1 MHSHLLSL
9 ELQGYKTFANQT
21 PFEFPGTVTAIVGP
35 NGSGKS
41 NIADAIRWVLGEQS
55 YSLLRAKKTVDMIF
69 SGSEQRPR
77 AGMASVSI
85 TFNNEDNWLPIDYSE
100 VVLTRRAYRDGQ
112 NEYLI
117 NNQKVRLRD
126 VHELLAQTGLADR
139 TYTIIGQGLVDVAL
153 AIRPDERRR
162 LFEEAAGIGLYRLR
176 KEETLRRLDN
186 ARRNLDRVLDIMA
199 EIKPR
204 LRSLERQSSKATEYK
219 QLQSDLKVLLRDWY
233 GYYWFKSQKEI
244 RAVQQLCN
252 EQERFLEESHRKQS
266 ANQVALDINRHDM
279 QIHRDELNSLH
290 QELAQLHS
298 KIGHFGRDLAVL
310 DERKRAV
317 ISRRSQLELDIA
329 NTEEKIKSREITK
342 QSIIIEF
349 DQLSKEFE
357 EADRQLSDINNQVVL
372 RMQERQSLES
382 AIEKIRNER
391 MESETSIIKI
401 SARKTEFSERINDLK
416 LNINQSQKSIK
427 ELESKKEGLESDKNR
442 LNLQVPAFEK
452 KVTDLTE
459 QIAEANDKL
468 TNLLNNHTNQEK
480 KLSDLIN
487 EQTRLSVQLEMLL
500 QSEQALAGFSEG
512 AKALLKYSK
521 SKASKYDLSALSKQI
536 IVPKRYEV
544 ALNAALG
551 EFVDLL
557 IIKNPSINLQIL
569 KHLENKV
576 INRVAITAQIKNI
589 AVEHEISFSNTKG
602 IIGNAI
608 DLIEVSEEIKPIM
621 AVLLVNTLVV
631 ENKAQAVSLLKELPE
646 NYKIVTLDGE
656 VFLSNGIVFLGKL
669 SSNSK
674 IGATRQ
680 KLEIKQHIESLEERI
695 SKVKTNLTLLQGD
708 ISNVN
713 IALTNLEEEKNN
725 NNVQL
730 DDLNRRKSSVE
741 LEIDKVDDQTSWLIN
756 QIKIFSKKIKESTV
770 YLTEL
775 DEGIKKES
783 DKVQKCQTQEQEQK
797 SLLSDLPVN
806 DLHNQLHQLETAAAV
821 SKQAFKSCE
830 DKLKTIKDD
839 LDEELAQLDNL
850 HNRYTEACNLID
862 EIQQEELV
870 LREREADITSQADRM
885 VTDKIKPL
893 EETLSTVG
901 LKYDESQKLEK
912 KLQKEYVQRER
923 QFTQVQLDLTR
934 KQEKL
939 ELLNERIKDDFGLV
953 DFEYEQDISGPTP
966 LPFQDMVIE
975 SLPVKHE
982 LPDNLGANIKELKS
996 QMRRIGSVNPEAQS
1010 EYIEVQ
1016 ERFEFL
1022 QNQVKDLESASDDLR
1037 KVISELDEIMQ
1048 REFIKTFKAVSSEFS
1063 KMFARLF
1070 NGGTAHLMI
1079 SDEKDPIESGIDI
1092 EARLPGRREQG
1103 LALLSG
1109 GERSLAAVAL
1119 VFALLKVS
1127 PTPFCVLDEVD
1138 AMLDESNVTRFCE
1151 LLKEL
1156 SSNTQFVVIT
1166 HNRSTVQAADVIY
1179 GITMGRDTASQVISL
1194 KLDEVDETYIE

>member
-1 MHSHLLSL
+1 MHSRLLSL

-21 PFEFPGTVTAIVGP
+21 PFEFPGMVTAIVGP

-55 YSLLRAKKTVDMIF
+55 YSLLRAKKTIDMIF
-69 SGSEQRPR
+69 SGSDQRPR

-100 VVLTRRAYRDGQ
+100 VALTRRAYRDGQ

-162 LFEEAAGIGLYRLR
+162 LFEEAAGIGLYRSR

-186 ARRNLDRVLDIMA
+186 TRRNLDRVLDIMA

-204 LRSLERQSSKATEYK
+204 LRSLERQASKAAEYK

-252 EQERFLEESHRKQS
+252 EQERLLEESHRKQS
-266 ANQVALDINRHDM
+266 ENQVDLELIRHKM
-279 QIHRDELNSLH
+279 QMRRDELNSFH

-298 KIGHFGRDLAVL
+298 ELGHIGRDLAVL

-329 NTEEKIKSREITK
+329 NIEERIKSREITK
-342 QSIIIEF
+342 QSIIVEF

-357 EADRQLSDINNQVVL
+357 EADRQFKEVNALVESRVH
-372 RMQERQSLES
+372 ERQLLES
-382 AIEKIRNER
+382 SIEKIRNER
-391 MESETSIIKI
+391 VESETSIIRI
-401 SARKTEFSERINDLK
+401 NARKTELNERINDLK
-416 LNINQSQKSIK
+416 LNITQSQKSLK
-427 ELESKKEGLESDKNR
+427 ELETKNNGLESDKKK
-442 LNLQVPAFEK
+442 LDSQVPAFEK
-452 KVTDLTE
+452 KLTDLTAL
-459 QIAEANDKL
+459 IAKKMDKR
-468 TNLLNNHTNQEK
+468 TNLTDNHTEQEK
-480 KLSDLIN
+480 ILSGFVN
-487 EQTRLSVQLEMLL
+487 EQTRLSVQLDMLL

-512 AKALLKYSK
+512 AKALLEFSK
-521 SKASKYDLSALSKQI
+521 RKALKYDLSALSKQI
-536 IVPKRYEV
+536 IVPKKYEI
-544 ALNAALG
+544 ALDAALG

-557 IIKNPSINLQIL
+557 VIKNPNINLQIL

-576 INRVAITAQIKNI
+576 KNRVAIMAQIKHI
-589 AVEHEISFSNTKG
+589 EKDHEFSLNNAQVV
-602 IIGNAI
+602 IRRAI
-608 DLIEVSEEIKPIM
+608 DLIKVSEEYRPIM
-621 AVLLVNTLVV
+621 TVLLANTLVV
-631 ENKAQAVSLLKELPE
+631 KNRSQALSLLKGLPE
-646 NYKIVTLDGE
+646 SYKIVTLDGE

-669 SSNSK
+669 SSSSK
-674 IGATRQ
+674 IGTPRQ
-680 KLEIKQHIESLEERI
+680 KLEIEQKIKRFTDRITKIETSLASLDHDINNFNTTLVDLEE
-695 SKVKTNLTLLQGD
+695 
-708 ISNVN
+708 
-713 IALTNLEEEKNN
+713 AKNN
-725 NNVQL
+725 NNAQL
-730 DDLNRRKSSVE
+730 DDLNHQRSSVE
-741 LEIDKVDDQTSWLIN
+741 LEVNKIDDQTSWLIN
-756 QIKIFSKKIKESTV
+756 KINEFTKKIEESTTYFSK
-770 YLTEL
+770 L
-775 DEGIKKES
+775 DEEVKKENE
-783 DKVQKCQTQEQEQK
+783 KVQQCQMQKQEQK
-797 SLLSDLPVN
+797 SLLSNFPVN
-806 DLHNQLHQLETAAAV
+806 NLNNQLHQLETAAAV
-821 SKQAFKSCE
+821 SRQAFKSSE
-830 DKLKTIKDD
+830 DKLQAIKASF
-839 LDEELAQLDNL
+839 DEELARLNDL
-850 HNRYTEACNLID
+850 HDRYKRACTLID
-862 EIQQEELV
+862 EIQQEDLA
-870 LREREADITSQADRM
+870 LREREIDITNQVNQM

-893 EETLSTVG
+893 EETLSTVD
-901 LKYDESQKLEK
+901 LKYDKSQKLEK
-912 KLQKEYVQRER
+912 KLQKDYIQRER

-939 ELLNERIKDDFGLV
+939 EILNERIKDDFGLV
-953 DFEYEQDISGPTP
+953 DFEYDQDISGPTP
-966 LPFQDMVIE
+966 LPFQDMVVE
-975 SLPVKHE
+975 SLPIKHE
-982 LPDNLGANIKELKS
+982 LPNDLGGNIKEMKS
-996 QMRRIGSVNPEAQS
+996 QMRRIGSVNPEAQA

-1016 ERFEFL
+1016 KRFEFL
-1022 QNQVKDLESASDDLR
+1022 QNQVKDLESASDDLK

-1063 KMFARLF
+1063 KMFTRLF

-1079 SDEKDPIESGIDI
+1079 SDENDPIESGIDI

-1156 SSNTQFVVIT
+1156 SSDTQFVIIT

-1179 GITMGRDTASQVISL
+1179 GVTMGRDTASQVISL

>member
-1 MHSHLLSL
+1 MYSRLLSL

-69 SGSEQRPR
+69 SGSDQRPR

-162 LFEEAAGIGLYRLR
+162 LFEEAAGIGLYRSR

-186 ARRNLDRVLDIMA
+186 TRRNLDRVLDIMA

-204 LRSLERQSSKATEYK
+204 LRSLERQSNKAAEYK

-252 EQERFLEESHRKQS
+252 EQERFLDESHRKQS
-266 ANQVALDINRHDM
+266 ANQVDLELIRHDM
-279 QIHRDELNSLH
+279 QMRRDELNSFH

-298 KIGHFGRDLAVL
+298 ELGHIGRDLAVS

-329 NTEEKIKSREITK
+329 NIEEKIKSREITK
-342 QSIIIEF
+342 QGIIVEF
-349 DQLSKEFE
+349 NQSLKEFE
-357 EADRQLSDINNQVVL
+357 EADRQFKNISDQVEV
-372 RMQERQSLES
+372 RMHERQSLES

-391 MESETSIIKI
+391 VESETSIIKI

-416 LNINQSQKSIK
+416 LNIAQSQKSLK
-427 ELESKKEGLESDKNR
+427 ELESKKDGLESDKKK
-442 LNLQVPAFEK
+442 LDSQVPAFEK
-452 KVTDLTE
+452 KVTNLTE
-459 QIAEANDKL
+459 QIAGINDKL
-468 TNLLNNHTNQEK
+468 AN
-480 KLSDLIN
+480 LSDTHTDKEKNLSNLVN
-487 EQTRLSVQLEMLL
+487 EQTRLSVQLDMLL

-521 SKASKYDLSALSKQI
+521 NKVLKYDLTALSKRI
-536 IVPKRYEV
+536 IVPKKYEI

-557 IIKNPSINLQIL
+557 VIKNPSINLQIL
-569 KHLENKV
+569 KHLEDKV
-576 INRVAITAQIKNI
+576 KDRVAIIAQSNHSEKD
-589 AVEHEISFSNTKG
+589 HEFSLNNAKG
-602 IIGNAI
+602 VIGKAI
-608 DLIEVSEEIKPIM
+608 DLIEVSEDNKSIM
-621 AVLLVNTLVV
+621 TVLLANTLVV
-631 ENKAQAVSLLKELPE
+631 ENKAQAVSLLKVLPE
-646 NYKIVTLDGE
+646 SYKIVTLDGE

-674 IGATRQ
+674 IGAPRQ
-680 KLEIKQHIESLEERI
+680 KLEIKQRIERLADRI
-695 SKVKTNLTLLQGD
+695 AKIEINLALLKDNIGNDNITLTD
-708 ISNVN
+708 
-713 IALTNLEEEKNN
+713 LEEEKNN
-725 NNVQL
+725 NNAHL
-730 DDLNRRKSSVE
+730 ADLNRRRSSVE
-741 LEIDKVDDQTSWLIN
+741 VEISKVDDQTSWLIN
-756 QIKIFSKKIKESTV
+756 QINVFSKKIKESTI
-770 YLTEL
+770 YLTDL
-775 DEGIKKES
+775 DEGVKKENEQ
-783 DKVQKCQTQEQEQK
+783 VQQCQTQEQEQK
-797 SLLSDLPVN
+797 SLLSNLPVN
-806 DLHNQLHQLETAAAV
+806 NLHNQLHQLETAAAV
-821 SKQAFKSCE
+821 SKQALKSSE
-830 DKLKTIKDD
+830 DKLQAITAN
-839 LDEELAQLDNL
+839 LDEELAQLNDL
-850 HNRYTEACNLID
+850 HNRYKEACTLID
-862 EIQQEELV
+862 EIQQEDLT
-870 LREREADITSQADRM
+870 LRERETDVTNQADQKI
-885 VTDKIKPL
+885 TDKIKPL
-893 EETLSTVG
+893 EKTLSTVD

-912 KLQKEYVQRER
+912 KLQKECIQRER

-939 ELLNERIKDDFGLV
+939 EILNERIKDDFGLV

-975 SLPVKHE
+975 SLSIKHE
-982 LPDNLGANIKELKS
+982 LPDNLGANIKEMKS
-996 QMRRIGSVNPEAQS
+996 QMRRIGSVNPEAQA
-1010 EYIEVQ
+1010 EYIEVR

-1063 KMFARLF
+1063 KMFKRLF

-1079 SDEKDPIESGIDI
+1079 SDESDPIESGIDI

-1119 VFALLKVS
+1119 IFALLKVS

-1156 SSNTQFVVIT
+1156 SSDTQFVIIT

-1179 GITMGRDTASQVISL
+1179 GVTMGRDTVSQVISL